1 MRSIKGTVVSLK
13 SEKTAKVKVVR
24 LWQHPLYLKSVKRT
38 KSYACHYDNI
48 DLEVGDEVII
58 EATRPI
64 SKTKKFRIVS
74 KSGGSK

>member
-1 MRSIKGTVVSLK
+1 MKSINGTVESLK
-13 SEKTAKVKVVR
+13 TAQTAKVRVVR

-38 KSYACHYDNI
+38 KSYACHYENI

-64 SKTKKFRIVS
+64 SKTKKFRVVS
-74 KSGGSK
+74 KVGGTK

>member
-1 MRSIKGTVVSLK
+1 MKSINGTVKSLK
-13 SEKTAKVKVVR
+13 FTNTAKVKVVR

-38 KSYACHYDNI
+38 KSYACHYENI

-64 SKTKKFRIVS
+64 SKTKKFRVVS
-74 KSGGSK
+74 KIGGTK